1 METWQSGRLRQTVNL
16 FLIARWFESIRLH
29 HISGDWYTWLT
40 HLVCNQEQT
49 VRIRYPPPSLGLK
62 VFTDAHDTVTV
73 EEGDRYPLGPPS
85 FRIATAN
92 SKISMFMKKKCYPVL
107 LYSGRL
113 VARTPAFQ
121 VGEAGSKP
129 VRSTKF
135 CKCQQE
141 NVTLSRF
148 LRRTKTVEG

>member
-1 METWQSGRLRQTVNL
+1 MQAPCKRQKRVQ
-16 FLIARWFESIRLH
+16 FLHGA
-29 HISGDWYTWLT
+29 
-40 HLVCNQEQT
+40 
-49 VRIRYPPPSLGLK
+49 PSLGLK

-135 CKCQQE
+135 YLCVRKSGQSTRLGSE
-141 NVTLSRF
+141 KS
-148 LRRTKTVEG
+148 